1 MIAAQVYVMF
11 ACSVCGSVSPAA
23 RTAYAG
29 TTVFLSLLPLLF
41 IGLVVLYVRSEIL
54 AQGSAKRPLRNE
66 SIGGEYEGGA
76 SAQDS
81 ARRHAPGEAPFAEE
95 QGTTEGSG

>member
-1 MIAAQVYVMF
+1 MYVLL

-29 TTVFLSLLPLLF
+29 TTVFLSLLPLTF

-54 AQGSAKRPLRNE
+54 AQGSVNRPLRNE
-66 SIGGEYEGGA
+66 PIGGEYERGA
-76 SAQDS
+76 SAKHS
-81 ARRHAPGEAPFAEE
+81 ARRHASGEAPFAEE